1 MAKRDNYDIWN
12 SIADITGKSL
22 SRALLI
28 AHQKMYM
35 DTQKETLK
43 NELIT
48 ILEQYIDNRINFQ
61 ITNNVAP
68 EIKEID
74 TMLKNLGK

>member
-1 MAKRDNYDIWN
+1 MDI
-12 SIADITGKSL
+12 
-22 SRALLI
+22 
-28 AHQKMYM
+28 
-35 DTQKETLK
+35 QKETLK